1 MKKRVVSI
9 LLGAIAALTLGVSF
23 PKEAHADWKKDNIG
37 WYYQDNN
44 SYYTGWKLIDN
55 NWYYFYSDG
64 YMATNDKIGDYFV
77 NSTGAWTNEI
87 TADEARELICN
98 EDGNYLT
105 IEMTPTKYGFSKLG
119 HCHEIDSI
127 DFEAWNIPDE
137 PAYVCSLISCTYGTD
152 YGMDGSVFE
161 HFIPICIYIV
171 GKESKNVYILPGPGQ
186 DGMNAY
192 QIQDNKKIKTY
203 RCLGYKSY
211 DWH

>member
-1 MKKRVVSI
+1 MKKRVISI
-9 LLGAIAALTLGVSF
+9 LLGAIATLTLGVSF

-87 TADEARELICN
+87 TADEARELIYN
-98 EDGNYLT
+98 EDGNFLT
-105 IEMTPTKYGFSKLG
+105 KEMTPTKYGFSKLEYCYG
-119 HCHEIDSI
+119 VDYVNTRM
-127 DFEAWNIPDE
+127 WNIPEE
-137 PAYVCSLISCTYGTD
+137 PVYDFILTNYNGDLIC
-152 YGMDGSVFE
+152 E
-161 HFIPICIYIV
+161 YIV
-171 GKESKNVYILPGPGQ
+171 GRESKNVYILPNQGS
-186 DGMNAY
+186 MSAY

-203 RCLGYKSY
+203 RYLGYKSY
-211 DWH
+211 EWR

>member
-1 MKKRVVSI
+1 MKKRVISI
-9 LLGAIAALTLGVSF
+9 LLGAIATLTLGVSF

-87 TADEARELICN
+87 TADEARELIYN
-98 EDGNYLT
+98 EDGNFLT
-105 IEMTPTKYGFSKLG
+105 KKMTPTEYGYPKLEYRYG
-119 HCHEIDSI
+119 VDYIDIEI
-127 DFEAWNIPDE
+127 WNIPDE
-137 PAYVCSLISCTYGTD
+137 SVYVFNLINYGRK
-152 YGMDGSVFE
+152 MDGS
-161 HFIPICIYIV
+161 ICEYGYLVYKYVV
-171 GKESKNVYILPGPGQ
+171 GKESKNVYILPNQGS
-186 DGMNAY
+186 MSAY

-203 RCLGYKSY
+203 RCLYCKSY
-211 DWH
+211 EWR

>member
-1 MKKRVVSI
+1 MKKRIISI
-9 LLGAIAALTLGVSF
+9 LLGAIATLTLGVSF

-37 WYYQDNN
+37 WYYQDND

-98 EDGNYLT
+98 EDGNFLT
-105 IEMTPTKYGFSKLG
+105 KKMTPTKYGYSKLEYRYG
-119 HCHEIDSI
+119 VDYIDIEI
-127 DFEAWNIPDE
+127 WNIPDE
-137 PAYVCSLISCTYGTD
+137 SVYVFDLID
-152 YGMDGSVFE
+152 YGRKMDGS
-161 HFIPICIYIV
+161 ICEYGYLAYKYIV
-171 GKESKNVYILPGPGQ
+171 GKESKNVYILPNQGS
-186 DGMNAY
+186 MSAY

-203 RCLGYKSY
+203 RCLYCKSY
-211 DWH
+211 EWR

>member
-1 MKKRVVSI
+1 MKKRVMSI
-9 LLGAIAALTLGVSF
+9 LLGAIATLTLGASF

-87 TADEARELICN
+87 TADEARELIYN
-98 EDGNYLT
+98 EDGNFLT
-105 IEMTPTKYGFSKLG
+105 KEMTPTEYGYSKLEYRYG
-119 HCHEIDSI
+119 VDYIDIEI
-127 DFEAWNIPDE
+127 WNIPDE
-137 PAYVCSLISCTYGTD
+137 SVYVFDLID
-152 YGMDGSVFE
+152 YGRKMDGS
-161 HFIPICIYIV
+161 ICEYGYLAYKYIV
-171 GKESKNVYILPGPGQ
+171 GKESKNVYILPNQGS
-186 DGMNAY
+186 MSAY

-203 RCLGYKSY
+203 RCLYCKSY
-211 DWH
+211 EWR

>member
-1 MKKRVVSI
+1 MKKRVMSI
-9 LLGAIAALTLGVSF
+9 LLGAIAALTLGTSF

-105 IEMTPTKYGFSKLG
+105 KILNDGVVFSDR
-119 HCHEIDSI
+119 C
-127 DFEAWNIPDE
+127 FEYDINDHKPYLDKVWNIPKESMYRFDL
-137 PAYVCSLISCTYGTD
+137 STISYDISGNPVE
-152 YGMDGSVFE
+152 DGFGG
-161 HFIPICIYIV
+161 YLV
-171 GKESKNVYILPGPGQ
+171 GKESKNVYAFPNQGS
-186 DGMNAY
+186 MNVY

-203 RCLGYKSY
+203 RYLDGKSHE
-211 DWH
+211 WR

>member
-1 MKKRVVSI
+1 MKKRVISI
-9 LLGAIAALTLGVSF
+9 LLGAIATLTLGVSF

-105 IEMTPTKYGFSKLG
+105 KEMTPTEYGCSKLEYCCG
-119 HCHEIDSI
+119 VNYVNTRI
-127 DFEAWNIPDE
+127 WNIPEE
-137 PAYVCSLISCTYGTD
+137 PVYDFILTNYNGDLIC
-152 YGMDGSVFE
+152 E
-161 HFIPICIYIV
+161 YIV
-171 GKESKNVYILPGPGQ
+171 GRESKNVYILPNQGS
-186 DGMNAY
+186 MSAY

-203 RCLGYKSY
+203 RYLGYNSY
-211 DWH
+211 EWR

>member
-1 MKKRVVSI
+1 MKKIVISI
-9 LLGAIAALTLGVSF
+9 LLGAIATLTLGVSF

-105 IEMTPTKYGFSKLG
+105 KILNDGVVFSDRCSECEANGYKPYSEKAW
-119 HCHEIDSI
+119 EI
-127 DFEAWNIPDE
+127 PKE
-137 PAYVCSLISCTYGTD
+137 PMYCFDLSVISYDINGNPVED
-152 YGMDGSVFE
+152 AFGS
-161 HFIPICIYIV
+161 YLV
-171 GKESKNVYILPGPGQ
+171 GKESKNVYAFPNQG
-186 DGMNAY
+186 GMNVY

-203 RCLGYKSY
+203 KCLDCRNSY
-211 DWH
+211 EWR

>member
-1 MKKRVVSI
+1 MKKRVISI
-9 LLGAIAALTLGVSF
+9 LLGAIATLTLGVSF

-87 TADEARELICN
+87 TADEARELIYN
-98 EDGNYLT
+98 EDGNFLT
-105 IEMTPTKYGFSKLG
+105 KKMTPTKYGYSKLEYRYG
-119 HCHEIDSI
+119 VDYIDIEI
-127 DFEAWNIPDE
+127 WNIPDE
-137 PAYVCSLISCTYGTD
+137 SVYVFDLID
-152 YGMDGSVFE
+152 YGRKMDGS
-161 HFIPICIYIV
+161 ICEYGYLAYKYIV
-171 GKESKNVYILPGPGQ
+171 GKESKNVYILPNQGS
-186 DGMNAY
+186 MSAY

-203 RCLGYKSY
+203 RCLYCKSY
-211 DWH
+211 EWR

>member
-1 MKKRVVSI
+1 MKKRAISI
-9 LLGAIAALTLGVSF
+9 LLGVIATLTLGVSF

-87 TADEARELICN
+87 TADEARELIYN
-98 EDGNYLT
+98 EDGNFLT
-105 IEMTPTKYGFSKLG
+105 KKMTPTKYGYSKLEYRYG
-119 HCHEIDSI
+119 VDYIDIEI
-127 DFEAWNIPDE
+127 WNIPDE
-137 PAYVCSLISCTYGTD
+137 SVYVFDLID
-152 YGMDGSVFE
+152 YGRKMDGS
-161 HFIPICIYIV
+161 ICEYGYLAYKYIV
-171 GKESKNVYILPGPGQ
+171 GKESKNVYILPNQGS
-186 DGMNAY
+186 MSAY

-203 RCLGYKSY
+203 RCLYCKSY
-211 DWH
+211 EWR

>member
-1 MKKRVVSI
+1 MKKRVISI
-9 LLGAIAALTLGVSF
+9 LLGVIAALTLGVSF

-87 TADEARELICN
+87 TADEARELIYN
-98 EDGNYLT
+98 EDGNFLT
-105 IEMTPTKYGFSKLG
+105 KKMTPTEYGYPKLEYRYG
-119 HCHEIDSI
+119 VDYIDIEI
-127 DFEAWNIPDE
+127 WNIPDE
-137 PAYVCSLISCTYGTD
+137 SVYVFNLINYGRK
-152 YGMDGSVFE
+152 MDGS
-161 HFIPICIYIV
+161 ICEYGYLVYKYVV
-171 GKESKNVYILPGPGQ
+171 GKESKNVYILPSQGS
-186 DGMNAY
+186 MSAY

-203 RCLGYKSY
+203 RCLYCKSY
-211 DWH
+211 EWR

>member
-1 MKKRVVSI
+1 MKKRVISI
-9 LLGAIAALTLGVSF
+9 LLGAIATLTLGVSF
-23 PKEAHADWKKDNIG
+23 PKEVHADWKKDNIG

-87 TADEARELICN
+87 TADEARELIYN

-105 IEMTPTKYGFSKLG
+105 KILNDGVVFSDRYFECETNGYKPYSEKAW
-119 HCHEIDSI
+119 EI
-127 DFEAWNIPDE
+127 PKE
-137 PAYVCSLISCTYGTD
+137 PMYWFDLLTISYDISGNPVED
-152 YGMDGSVFE
+152 AFGS
-161 HFIPICIYIV
+161 YLV
-171 GKESKNVYILPGPGQ
+171 GKESKNVYAFPNQG
-186 DGMNAY
+186 GMSVY

-203 RCLGYKSY
+203 KCLDCRNSHE
-211 DWH
+211 WR

>member
-1 MKKRVVSI
+1 MKKRVISI

-44 SYYTGWKLIDN
+44 SHYTGWKLIDN

-137 PAYVCSLISCTYGTD
+137 PAYVCSLISYTYGTD
-152 YGMDGSVFE
+152 YGMDGNYNCGKTD
-161 HFIPICIYIV
+161 CIYIV

>member
-1 MKKRVVSI
+1 MKKRVISI
-9 LLGAIAALTLGVSF
+9 LLGAIATLTLGVSF

-87 TADEARELICN
+87 TAYEARELICN
-98 EDGNYLT
+98 EDGNFLT
-105 IEMTPTKYGFSKLG
+105 IEMTPTEYGFSNLEYCYG
-119 HCHEIDSI
+119 VDYINTRI
-127 DFEAWNIPDE
+127 YNIPEE
-137 PAYVCSLISCTYGTD
+137 PVYVFDLIGYD
-152 YGMDGSVFE
+152 HKMDGSICKVGA
-161 HFIPICIYIV
+161 PDCIYIV
-171 GKESKNVYILPGPGQ
+171 GKESKNVYVIPGTG
-186 DGMNAY
+186 GMNAY

-203 RCLGYKSY
+203 RCLDCKSY
-211 DWH
+211 EWR

>member
-1 MKKRVVSI
+1 MKKRVISI
-9 LLGAIAALTLGVSF
+9 LLGAIATLTLGVSF

-64 YMATNDKIGDYFV
+64 YMATNKKIGDYFV

-87 TADEARELICN
+87 TADEARELIYN
-98 EDGNYLT
+98 EDGNFLT
-105 IEMTPTKYGFSKLG
+105 KEMTPTEYGYSKLEYCG
-119 HCHEIDSI
+119 ERDSI

-137 PAYVCSLISCTYGTD
+137 PAYFFDLVGYGRE
-152 YGMDGSVFE
+152 MDGS
-161 HFIPICIYIV
+161 ICEVGDSIYGYIV
-171 GKESKNVYILPGPGQ
+171 GKESKNVYILPGQGSV
-186 DGMNAY
+186 NAY

-203 RCLGYKSY
+203 RCLDFKYC
-211 DWH
+211 DWR

>member
-1 MKKRVVSI
+1 MKKRVISI
-9 LLGAIAALTLGVSF
+9 LLGAIATLTLGVSF

-98 EDGNYLT
+98 EDGNFLT
-105 IEMTPTKYGFSKLG
+105 KRMTPTKYGCSKLEYRYG
-119 HCHEIDSI
+119 VDYIDIEI
-127 DFEAWNIPDE
+127 WNIPDE
-137 PAYVCSLISCTYGTD
+137 SVYVFDLID
-152 YGMDGSVFE
+152 YGRKMDGS
-161 HFIPICIYIV
+161 ICEYGYLAYKYIV
-171 GKESKNVYILPGPGQ
+171 GKESKNVYILPNQGS
-186 DGMNAY
+186 MSAY

-203 RCLGYKSY
+203 RCLYCKSY
-211 DWH
+211 EWR

>member
-1 MKKRVVSI
+1 MKKRVISI
-9 LLGAIAALTLGVSF
+9 LLGAIATLTLGVSF

-37 WYYQDNN
+37 WYYQDND

-98 EDGNYLT
+98 EDGNFIT
-105 IEMTPTKYGFSKLG
+105 AEMTPTKYGFSKLG
-119 HCHEIDSI
+119 YCHEEDSI
-127 DFEAWNIPDE
+127 TDIVNWNIPDE
-137 PAYVCSLISCTYGTD
+137 PAYVCTLTSCIYWTD
-152 YGMDGSVFE
+152 YGMDGNYNCGE
-161 HFIPICIYIV
+161 PDCIYIV
-171 GKESKNVYILPGPGQ
+171 GKESKNVYVIPGPG
-186 DGMNAY
+186 GMNAY

-203 RCLGYKSY
+203 RCSGFKYC
-211 DWH
+211 DWR